1 MTSAFESVVP
11 RSIASAVAIAAA
23 GLLLAASGGEA
34 AAYSSKVNNACRGAY
49 YRFCPSYAVGSSQL
63 RQCMRSAGRNLSKAC
78 RDALADAGEAPRSRR
93 R

>member
-1 MTSAFESVVP
+1 MTSAFDNVGV
-11 RSIASAVAIAAA
+11 RSIASALAVAVA
-23 GLLLAASGGEA
+23 GLLLLASGGEA
-34 AAYSSKVNNACRGAY
+34 AAYSQKVNNACRNDY

-78 RDALADAGEAPRSRR
+78 RDALVDAGEAPRSRR